1 LGKYVKYTFHD
12 RDIKVNVVLE
22 RVNYDICGPFS
33 IASTS
38 RSKYYVIF
46 IDDFSRKCWIFFMR
60 KKDETFSKFV
70 EFKALVEKDIDKK
83 VKTLRRDNEGEY
95 L

>member
-1 LGKYVKYTFHD
+1 
-12 RDIKVNVVLE
+12 
-22 RVNYDICGPFS
+22 
-33 IASTS
+33 
-38 RSKYYVIF
+38 
-46 IDDFSRKCWIFFMR
+46 MR